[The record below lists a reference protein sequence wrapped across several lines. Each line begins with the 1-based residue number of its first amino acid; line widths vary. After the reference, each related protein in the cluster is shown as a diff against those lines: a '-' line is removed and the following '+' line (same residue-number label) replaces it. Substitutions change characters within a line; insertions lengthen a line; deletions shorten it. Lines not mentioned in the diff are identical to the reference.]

1 MVRKTNN
8 HLSLQSAEHKKK
20 PWHMALEIEVMAW
33 DMYRNVAE
41 LSLLMGSPPS
51 LYEINIYDW
60 RK

>member
-1 MVRKTNN
+1 M
-8 HLSLQSAEHKKK
+8 
-20 PWHMALEIEVMAW
+20 EIEVMAW